1 VGALVTLTRA
11 QLLMVGTYS
20 FFPMT
25 SKDVTMASSTLD
37 SFFAINKNTKFAKL
51 KFAKSNVAKELQR
64 KRNW

>member
-1 VGALVTLTRA
+1 
-11 QLLMVGTYS
+11 MVGTYS